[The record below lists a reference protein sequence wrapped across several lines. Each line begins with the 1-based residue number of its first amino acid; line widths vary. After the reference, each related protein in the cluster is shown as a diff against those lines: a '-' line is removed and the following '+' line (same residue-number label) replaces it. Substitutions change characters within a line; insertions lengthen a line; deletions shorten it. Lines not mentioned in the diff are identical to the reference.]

1 MTACYWSGYE
11 GMGIGSEDPAPGVT
25 ITKVDGDWTEA
36 VAALNAAMEGSAYE
50 EGYEWI
56 TYQGKPEIASKK
68 SSSLTP
74 AD

>member
-11 GMGIGSEDPAPGVT
+11 GNGIGSNASGSEAV
-25 ITKVDGDWTEA
+25 TKVEEDGWPEA

-50 EGYEWI
+50 ESYEWI
-56 TYQGKPEIASKK
+56 TYQGKPAIASKK